1 MICCSLGSLTGSL
14 TKQLLAVANHY
25 TALLH
30 NSTHSSLCLLYLFA
44 DLRFT
49 FRARKEEDDAAP
61 VVQFQDVEGELT
73 LDIYGST
80 QQDVNRCKQ
89 MLDKQFEKA
98 LKKVDWK
105 EKQTYDADRVNIAK
119 LTPNQ
124 VFDLSKNSD

>member
-1 MICCSLGSLTGSL
+1 MKSTFSAP
-14 TKQLLAVANHY
+14 KEVEEYVVPVA
-25 TALLH
+25 
-30 NSTHSSLCLLYLFA
+30 
-44 DLRFT
+44 
-49 FRARKEEDDAAP
+49 P
-61 VVQFQDVEGELT
+61 FQDVEGELT

-89 MLDKQFEKA
+89 LLDKQFEKA